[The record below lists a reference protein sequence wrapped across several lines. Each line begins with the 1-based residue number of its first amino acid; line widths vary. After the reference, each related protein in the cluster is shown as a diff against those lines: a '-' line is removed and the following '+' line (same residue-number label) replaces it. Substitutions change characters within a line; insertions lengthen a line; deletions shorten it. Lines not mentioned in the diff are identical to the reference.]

1 MINGKSGKIEYLDS
15 LGYYQTSGPVVTD
28 ITDDGIGEFLL
39 SIDYQIVN
47 NLSNIKVST
56 TLYAIDFTQ
65 NEALPTIEGFP
76 GHKVSSKPWIGDMD
90 NDGRLVIA
98 FCHGVNSLKTYTF
111 DGLRINRLKTKIPI
125 NGKIKW
131 GTIWEVIMMGYLK
144 NKLLVRFFEN
154 RISLRIHISTP
165 NNRLL
170 HFYT

>member
-1 MINGKSGKIEYLDS
+1 M
-15 LGYYQTSGPVVTD
+15 VAD
-28 ITDDGIGEFLL
+28 ITDHGIGEVLL
-39 SIDYQIVN
+39 SVDYHIVN
-47 NLSNIKVST
+47 NSSNKEFYT
-56 TLYAIDFTQ
+56 PLYAIDFTQ
-65 NEALPTIEGFP
+65 NEALPIIEGLS
-76 GHKVSSKPWIGDMD
+76 GHNVSSTPWIGDMD
-90 NDGRLVIA
+90 NDGMLDIV

-111 DGLRINRLKTKIPI
+111 DGLRINRLKTTIPI

-170 HFYT
+170 HFYS